1 MRRISARIAV
11 PAALVAVAYLAVQP
25 AAAEEIVYVPLGGA
39 GEVLVIDAAD
49 DSIRGRIAGVP
60 ESHGLAAT
68 PDGKLLIAGSF
79 AEVTPEQATLSPK
92 PAGVSEEDHQAHHQQ
107 SGPATAAPTEDDG
120 ISLLTVLQAEDGKVL
135 RRIEVPGA
143 VHHTAVTPDGRYA
156 LATHPN
162 GGSLSVVDLA
172 TFEIAATVRTGP
184 LPNYAVA
191 SPDGA
196 RIYVS
201 NAGNNTVSEVDTERW
216 IVRRNFV
223 TGESPEHMVLSRDGA
238 RLYVANVD
246 AGTVSEIAVA
256 AGTVTRT
263 FEIGGLLHGLDIS
276 EDGGTLFV
284 AAREQNKLVAI
295 ALDSGEL
302 RAAPLAPEPYHLATV
317 GGTGKIYVSS
327 AGEPKIWVVDQ
338 DSLKILN
345 AVPVPSKGHQM
356 AVVTR

>member
-1 MRRISARIAV
+1 LV
-11 PAALVAVAYLAVQP
+11 PAALVAAAHLAAQP
-25 AAAEEIVYVPLGGA
+25 AAAEEIVYVPLGSA
-39 GEVLVIDAAD
+39 GQVLVIDGTT

-68 PDGKLLIAGSF
+68 PDGQLLIAGSF
-79 AEVTPEQATLSPK
+79 VETAPEQTKLPPK
-92 PAGVSEEDHQAHHQQ
+92 PAGMSEADHQAHHKK
-107 SGPATAAPTEDDG
+107 PTHAGALKDEG
-120 ISLLTVLQAEDGKVL
+120 VSLLTVLQAEDGKIL

-143 VHHTAVTPDGRYA
+143 VHHTAVSPDGRYA

-162 GGSLSVVDLA
+162 SGSLSVVDLE
-172 TFEIAATVRTGP
+172 TFEIAARVQTGP

-201 NAGNNTVSEVDTERW
+201 NAGNDTVSEVDVQRW

-223 TGESPEHMVLSRDGA
+223 AGESPEHMVLSRDGA

-246 AGTVSEIAVA
+246 AGTVSEITVA
-256 AGTVTRT
+256 AGSVSRT
-263 FEIGGLLHGLDIS
+263 FEIGGLLHGLDLS

-284 AAREQNKLVAI
+284 AARERDRLVAV
-295 ALDSGEL
+295 ALDSGAL
-302 RAAPLAPEPYHLATV
+302 REAPLGPEPYHLTTV
-317 GGTGKIYVSS
+317 AGTGKIYVSS
-327 AGEPKIWVVDQ
+327 AEEPKIWVVDQ
-338 DSLKILN
+338 DSLSVSN
-345 AVPVPSKGHQM
+345 VVSVPAKGHQM

>member
-1 MRRISARIAV
+1 MRKIPARIAV
-11 PAALVAVAYLAVQP
+11 PAALIAAAYLAVQP
-25 AAAEEIVYVPLGGA
+25 AVAEEIVYVPLGDA
-39 GEVLVIDAAD
+39 GQVLVIDAAN

-60 ESHGLAAT
+60 ESHGLAVT
-68 PDGKLLIAGSF
+68 PDGRLLIAGSL
-79 AEVTPEQATLSPK
+79 AEVAPHEAELPPK
-92 PAGVSEEDHQAHHQQ
+92 PAGMSESDHQAHHKT
-107 SGPATAAPTEDDG
+107 SGPATAAKDEG
-120 ISLLTVLQAEDGKVL
+120 VSFLTVLQAEDGKIL

-162 GGSLSVVDLA
+162 GGSVSVVDLA
-172 TFEIAATVRTGP
+172 TLRLAATVRTGP
-184 LPNYAVA
+184 LPNYVVA
-191 SPDGA
+191 NPDGT

-238 RLYVANVD
+238 RLYVTNVD
-246 AGTVSEIAVA
+246 AGTVSELAVT

-263 FEIGGLLHGLDIS
+263 FEIGGLLHGLDLS

-284 AAREQNKLVAI
+284 AARERNKLVAI
-295 ALDSGEL
+295 ALDSGDL
-302 RAAPLAPEPYHLATV
+302 RDAPLSPEPYHLTTV

-338 DSLKILN
+338 DSLSVLN
-345 AVPVPSKGHQM
+345 TVPTPGKAHQM
-356 AVVTR
+356 AVVKR

>member
-1 MRRISARIAV
+1 MRGISARNAV
-11 PAALVAVAYLAVQP
+11 TAALVAAAYLAALP

-39 GEVLVIDAAD
+39 GQVLVIDAAD
-49 DSIRGRIAGVP
+49 DSIRGRIAGAP

-68 PDGKLLIAGSF
+68 PDGRLLIAGSL
-79 AEVTPEQATLSPK
+79 AEVAPDEANLPPK
-92 PAGVSEEDHQAHHQQ
+92 PAGMSESDHQAHHQQ
-107 SGPATAAPTEDDG
+107 SGPATAAPTGNDSV
-120 ISLLTVLQAEDGKVL
+120 SLLTVLQAEDGKIL

-162 GGSLSVVDLA
+162 GGTLSVIDLA

-191 SPDGA
+191 SPDGTQ
-196 RIYVS
+196 IYVS
-201 NAGNNTVSEVDTERW
+201 NAGNNTVSEIDTERW

-246 AGTVSEIAVA
+246 AGTVSELAVA

-263 FEIGGLLHGLDIS
+263 FDIGGLLHGLDLS

-284 AAREQNKLVAI
+284 AARERNELIAI
-295 ALDSGEL
+295 ALDSGDL
-302 RAAPLAPEPYHLATV
+302 RAAPLSSQPYHLTTV
-317 GGTGKIYVSS
+317 GGAGKIYVSS
-327 AGEPKIWVVDQ
+327 AEEPKIWVIDQ
-338 DSLKILN
+338 NSLSVLN
-345 AVPVPSKGHQM
+345 AIPVPSRGHQM
-356 AVVTR
+356 AVVKR

>member
-1 MRRISARIAV
+1 MRGIFARIAL
-11 PAALVAVAYLAVQP
+11 PAALVAAAYLAVQP
-25 AAAEEIVYVPLGGA
+25 ATAEELVYVPLGSA
-39 GEVLVIDAAD
+39 GEVLVIDAATD
-49 DSIRGRIAGVP
+49 AIVGRIPEVP
-60 ESHGLAAT
+60 DSHGLAAT
-68 PDGKLLIAGSF
+68 PDGRFLIAGSF
-79 AEVTPEQATLSPK
+79 AETTPDEAKLPPK
-92 PAGVSEEDHQAHHQQ
+92 PAGMSESDHQAHHQK
-107 SGPATAAPTEDDG
+107 SGPATATEDQG
-120 ISLLTVLQAEDGKVL
+120 TSLLTVLQTEDGKIL

-162 GGSLSVVDLA
+162 GGTLSVVDLA
-172 TFEIAATVRTGP
+172 TLQIAATVRTGP

-191 SPDGA
+191 SPDGT
-196 RIYVS
+196 RVYVS

-223 TGESPEHMVLSRDGA
+223 TGESPEHLVLSRDGA

-246 AGTVSEIAVA
+246 AGTVSELAVE

-263 FEIGGLLHGLDIS
+263 FEIGGLLHGLDLS

-295 ALDSGEL
+295 ALDSGNL
-302 RAAPLAPEPYHLATV
+302 RAAPLSPEPYHLTTV

-327 AGEPKIWVVDQ
+327 AEEPKIWVVDQ
-338 DSLKILN
+338 DSLRVVN
-345 AVPVPSKGHQM
+345 VVPVPSKGHQM
-356 AVVTR
+356 AVVNR

>member
-1 MRRISARIAV
+1 M
-11 PAALVAVAYLAVQP
+11 
-25 AAAEEIVYVPLGGA
+25 AEPIVYIPLGGA
-39 GEVLVIDAAD
+39 GEVLVVDASND
-49 DSIRGRIAGVP
+49 TIRGRLAGAP

-68 PDGKLLIAGSF
+68 PDGRLLIAGSL
-79 AEVTPEQATLSPK
+79 AEVASGEAKLLPK
-92 PAGVSEEDHQAHHQQ
+92 PAGMSENEHQAHHEV
-107 SGPATAAPTEDDG
+107 SGPATAAKDEG
-120 ISLLTVLQAEDGKVL
+120 VSLLTVLQAEDGKIL

-162 GGSLSVVDLA
+162 GGTLSVVDLA

-201 NAGNNTVSEVDTERW
+201 NAGNNTVSEIDTERW

-246 AGTVSEIAVA
+246 AGTVSELAVE

-263 FEIGGLLHGLDIS
+263 FEIGGLLHGLDLS

-302 RAAPLAPEPYHLATV
+302 RAAPLSPEPYHLTTV

-338 DSLKILN
+338 DSLSVLN

-356 AVVTR
+356 AVVQR

>member
-1 MRRISARIAV
+1 MRKIPARIAFST
-11 PAALVAVAYLAVQP
+11 ALVAVAYLAVQP

-39 GEVLVIDAAD
+39 GEVLVIDAES

-60 ESHGLAAT
+60 QSHGLAAT
-68 PDGKLLIAGSF
+68 PDGRLLIAGSF
-79 AEVTPEQATLSPK
+79 AEVAPEAAKLPPK
-92 PAGVSEEDHQAHHQQ
+92 PAGVSESDHQAHHRK
-107 SGPATAAPTEDDG
+107 PDHAAAAKDEG
-120 ISLLTVLQAEDGKVL
+120 VSLLTVLQAEDGKIL

-162 GGSLSVVDLA
+162 GGTLSVVDLA
-172 TFEIAATVRTGP
+172 TFQIAATVRTGP

-191 SPDGA
+191 SPDGT

-216 IVRRNFV
+216 VVHRNFP

-246 AGTVSEIAVA
+246 AGTVSELAVEV
-256 AGTVTRT
+256 GTVTRT
-263 FEIGGLLHGLDIS
+263 FEIGGLLHGLDLS

-284 AAREQNKLVAI
+284 AARERNKLVAI
-295 ALDSGEL
+295 ALDSGDL
-302 RAAPLAPEPYHLATV
+302 RDAPLSPEPYHLTTV

-327 AGEPKIWVVDQ
+327 AEEPKIWVIDQ
-338 DSLKILN
+338 DSLSVLN
-345 AVPVPSKGHQM
+345 TVPVPSKAHQM
-356 AVVTR
+356 AVVKR

>member
-1 MRRISARIAV
+1 MSKTLARIAF
-11 PAALVAVAYLAVQP
+11 PAALVATSYLGAQP
-25 AAAEEIVYVPLGGA
+25 AAAEEIVYVPLGSA
-39 GEVLVIDAAD
+39 GEVLVVDAASD
-49 DSIRGRIAGVP
+49 TIRGRIAGAP

-68 PDGKLLIAGSF
+68 PDGRLLIAGSF
-79 AEVTPEQATLSPK
+79 AEMTPDEAKLPPK
-92 PAGVSEEDHQAHHQQ
+92 PAGMSENDHQAHHKT
-107 SGPATAAPTEDDG
+107 SGPATAAPTGNDG
-120 ISLLTVLQAEDGKVL
+120 VSLLTVLQAEDGKIL

-162 GGSLSVVDLA
+162 GGTVSVVDLA
-172 TFEIAATVRTGP
+172 TFQLAATVRTGP
-184 LPNYAVA
+184 LPNYVVA
-191 SPDGA
+191 SPDGT

-201 NAGNNTVSEVDTERW
+201 NAGNDTVSEIDTDRW

-263 FEIGGLLHGLDIS
+263 FEIGGLLHGLDLS
-276 EDGGTLFV
+276 EYGGTLFV

-295 ALDSGEL
+295 ALDSGDL
-302 RAAPLAPEPYHLATV
+302 RDAPLSPEPYHLTTV

-327 AGEPKIWVVDQ
+327 AEEPKIWVVDQ
-338 DSLKILN
+338 DSLNVLN
-345 AVPVPSKGHQM
+345 AVPVQGKAHQM
-356 AVVTR
+356 AVVQR

>member
-1 MRRISARIAV
+1 MRSNPARIAI
-11 PAALVAVAYLAVQP
+11 PAALAAAAYLAVQP

-68 PDGKLLIAGSF
+68 PDGRLLIVGSL
-79 AEVTPEQATLSPK
+79 AEMTPEQAKLLPK
-92 PAGVSEEDHQAHHQQ
+92 PAGMSEDGHQAHHQM
-107 SGPATAAPTEDDG
+107 SDAAAPTG
-120 ISLLTVLQAEDGKVL
+120 NAGVSLLTVLQAEDGKIL

-162 GGSLSVVDLA
+162 GGTLSVVDLA

-201 NAGNNTVSEVDTERW
+201 NAGNNTVSEVDSERW

-246 AGTVSEIAVA
+246 AGTVSEIAVE

-263 FEIGGLLHGLDIS
+263 FEIGGLLHGLDLS
-276 EDGGTLFV
+276 EDGGTLFI

-295 ALDSGEL
+295 DLDSGDL
-302 RAAPLAPEPYHLATV
+302 RAAPLSPEPYHLTTV

-327 AGEPKIWVVDQ
+327 AEEPKIWVVDQ
-338 DSLKILN
+338 DSLNVLN
-345 AVPVPSKGHQM
+345 AVPVQGKAHQM
-356 AVVTR
+356 AVVQR